1 MRPMDPA
8 EMLVRIGVGAFLIL
22 LAIFLQAAEISGILI
37 LIGAGWIIWTAIRAV
52 LQVRKAERIQ
62 RERRARR

>member
-1 MRPMDPA
+1 MRPMEPA

-37 LIGAGWIIWTAIRAV
+37 LIGAGWIIWTVIRAV
-52 LQVRKAERIQ
+52 LQVRKAERMQ
-62 RERRARR
+62 RERRR